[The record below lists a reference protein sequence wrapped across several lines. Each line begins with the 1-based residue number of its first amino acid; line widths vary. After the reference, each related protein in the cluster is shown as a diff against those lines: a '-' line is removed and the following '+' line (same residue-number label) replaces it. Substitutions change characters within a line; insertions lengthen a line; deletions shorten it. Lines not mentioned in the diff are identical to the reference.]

1 MNLKLKAGLY
11 ILILSGLQIDEKIKN
26 IARKD

>member
-11 ILILSGLQIDEKIKN
+11 SLILSGLQIDEKIKN
-26 IARKD
+26 ITRKD